1 MNKKL
6 PIYLLLGLFIAGCA
20 SSRKIVKEEPT
31 PPISLATREVKVWS
45 SHETPP
51 AWIYT
56 EIESD
61 EIYYY
66 FTGISD
72 NHKNEKDARYSA
84 FKDGI
89 AKVTN
94 YIGVEVSVIYES
106 LKASYN
112 LSTEIIDP
120 TMALDEKQ
128 KELAEAF
135 FSKFKVQNW
144 YLERYEVQRTDGTL
158 VDTYWKAYVK
168 ACIPK
173 KEVEE
178 ASAKIKELREKTL
191 NPLTSVEKLP
201 IKDVKVIILVS
212 EKILGKESDESIVGN
227 ELSSRLIETG
237 YRVIGFQDI
246 SKTNVE
252 KLEKALQK
260 DMLFSVKDEYVKL
273 ADFIV
278 SGNCSTRPGVE
289 NPYNM
294 ISVVADAY
302 IKVISLK
309 TGEIIAQ
316 KNVIGTAGFG
326 LSQEQAAVNA
336 LKRAA
341 KTIAEKIIE
350 QME

>member
-6 PIYLLLGLFIAGCA
+6 LIYLLSVVFITGCV
-20 SSRKIVKEEPT
+20 SSQKIVKEEPA
-31 PPISLATREVKVWS
+31 PPISTAAREVKVWS
-45 SHETPP
+45 SQEIPP
-51 AWIYT
+51 PWIYT

-72 NHKNEKDARYSA
+72 NKKNEKDARCDA

-94 YIGVEVSVIYES
+94 YIGVDVSVVYES
-106 LKASYN
+106 LRTSYN
-112 LSTEIIDP
+112 LSTEITDTTI
-120 TMALDEKQ
+120 ALDEKGKQ
-128 KELAEAF
+128 LAEAF
-135 FSKFKVQNW
+135 FSKFRAQNW
-144 YLERYEVQRTDGTL
+144 YLERYEIQTVAGIPI
-158 VDTYWKAYVK
+158 DTYWKAYVK

-178 ASAKIKELREKTL
+178 ALTKIKAIKEKT
-191 NPLTSVEKLP
+191 NSLTSEKKCSV
-201 IKDVKVIILVS
+201 KDVKVIILVS
-212 EKILGKESDESIVGN
+212 EKMLGKESDESIVGN
-227 ELSSRLIETG
+227 EISSKFIESG

-246 SKTNVE
+246 GKTNVE
-252 KLEKALQK
+252 RLEKALQK

-273 ADFIV
+273 ADLIV

-294 ISVVADAY
+294 ISVIADAY

-316 KNVIGTAGFG
+316 KNVIGTTGFG
-326 LSQEQAAVNA
+326 LSQEQAEVNA

-341 KTIAEKIIE
+341 EIIAEKIIG

>member
-6 PIYLLLGLFIAGCA
+6 LTYLLLVVFITGCA
-20 SSRKIVKEEPT
+20 SSRKIVKEEPA
-31 PPISLATREVKVWS
+31 PPISTATREVKVWS
-45 SHETPP
+45 SQEIPP
-51 AWIYT
+51 SWIYT

-61 EIYYY
+61 EMYYY

-72 NHKNEKDARYSA
+72 NKRNEKDARCDA

-89 AKVTN
+89 GKVTN
-94 YIGVEVSVIYES
+94 YIGVESLVVYES
-106 LKASYN
+106 LRTSYN
-112 LSTEIIDP
+112 LSTEITDS
-120 TMALDEKQ
+120 TTALDEKEKQ
-128 KELAEAF
+128 LAEAF
-135 FSKFKVQNW
+135 FSKFKAQNW
-144 YLERYEVQRTDGTL
+144 YLERYEIQRTDGTL

-178 ASAKIKELREKTL
+178 AATKIKELREKTISS
-191 NPLTSVEKLP
+191 LTSEKKLP
-201 IKDVKVIILVS
+201 VKDVKVIILVS
-212 EKILGKESDESIVGN
+212 EKMLGKESDESIVGN
-227 ELSSRLIETG
+227 ELSSKFIESG

-246 SKTNVE
+246 GKTNVE

-273 ADFIV
+273 ADLIV

-341 KTIAEKIIE
+341 EIIDEKIIKQIE
-350 QME
+350 

>member
-6 PIYLLLGLFIAGCA
+6 LTYLLSIVFITGCA
-20 SSRKIVKEEPT
+20 SSRKMVKEEPV
-31 PPISLATREVKVWS
+31 PPISTATREVKIWS
-45 SHETPP
+45 SQETPP

-56 EIESD
+56 EIEND

-72 NHKNEKDARYSA
+72 NKNNEKDARCDA

-89 AKVTN
+89 GKVTN
-94 YIGVEVSVIYES
+94 YIGVDVSVVYES

-112 LSTEIIDP
+112 LSTEITDP
-120 TMALDEKQ
+120 TTALDEKEKQ
-128 KELAEAF
+128 LAEAF
-135 FSKFKVQNW
+135 FSKFKAQNW
-144 YLERYEVQRTDGTL
+144 YLERYEIQRTDGTP

-178 ASAKIKELREKTL
+178 ALTKIKAIREKT
-191 NPLTSVEKLP
+191 NSLTSGEKLP
-201 IKDVKVIILVS
+201 VKNVKVIILVS
-212 EKILGKESDESIVGN
+212 EKMLGKESDESIVGN
-227 ELSSRLIETG
+227 ELSSRLIESG

-246 SKTNVE
+246 GKTNVQR
-252 KLEKALQK
+252 LGNALQK

-273 ADFIV
+273 ADLIV

-326 LSQEQAAVNA
+326 LSQEQAGVNA

-341 KTIAEKIIE
+341 EIVIEKVIE
-350 QME
+350 QMK

>member
-6 PIYLLLGLFIAGCA
+6 LIYLLSIVFITGCV
-20 SSRKIVKEEPT
+20 SSRKIVKEEPV
-31 PPISLATREVKVWS
+31 PPISTSTREVKVWS

-51 AWIYT
+51 PWIYT

-61 EIYYY
+61 ELYYY

-72 NHKNEKDARYSA
+72 NKKNEQDARCDA
-84 FKDGI
+84 LKDGI

-94 YIGVEVSVIYES
+94 YIGVDVSVVYES
-106 LKASYN
+106 LRTSYN
-112 LSTEIIDP
+112 LSTEITDP
-120 TMALDEKQ
+120 TTALDEKGKQ
-128 KELAEAF
+128 LAEAF
-135 FSKFKVQNW
+135 FSKFKAQNW
-144 YLERYEVQRTDGTL
+144 YLERYEIQRIDGTP

-178 ASAKIKELREKTL
+178 AATKIKAIREQAISL
-191 NPLTSVEKLP
+191 ISEKKCP
-201 IKDVKVIILVS
+201 VKDVKVIILVS
-212 EKILGKESDESIVGN
+212 EKMLGKESDESIVGN
-227 ELSSRLIETG
+227 ELSNKLIESG

-246 SKTNVE
+246 GKTNVE

-273 ADFIV
+273 ADLIV

-341 KTIAEKIIE
+341 EIIDEQIIE
-350 QME
+350 QMK